1 MEECW
6 LMNKRLSIAI
16 DGPAAAGKSTVAK
29 QIAQKLSIV
38 YVDTGAMYRALT
50 LKARN
55 LSVDL
60 SDETALAH
68 LLMQTKIELQFSN
81 ETQRILLDGED
92 VTEEIRNN
100 DVTNHVSFV
109 AQHAEVRKEMV
120 NRQQELANDI
130 SVVMDGRDI
139 GTRVL
144 PDAEVKIFLKASVK
158 ERALRRH
165 KENKEKGFESNLKQL
180 EKEIAQRDEL
190 DINRES
196 SPLIQAEDAI
206 AIDTTAMS
214 ISEVTDNILHYIR
227 KYESSF

>member
-1 MEECW
+1 
-6 LMNKRLSIAI
+6 
-16 DGPAAAGKSTVAK
+16 
-29 QIAQKLSIV
+29 
-38 YVDTGAMYRALT
+38 
-50 LKARN
+50 
-55 LSVDL
+55 
-60 SDETALAH
+60 
-68 LLMQTKIELQFSN
+68 
-81 ETQRILLDGED
+81 
-92 VTEEIRNN
+92 
-100 DVTNHVSFV
+100 
-109 AQHAEVRKEMV
+109 
-120 NRQQELANDI
+120 NDI

-196 SPLIQAEDAI
+196 SQLIQAEDAI

-214 ISEVTDNILHYIR
+214 IRELEDNILHNIR
-227 KYESSF
+227 KYESSY